1 MRNPDKIAF
10 RCPLFV
16 LGSVKDYICNFRR
29 LSENFPRWK
38 SPEKRLYVFEEGGH
52 EILIGPQ
59 KMESAAVIAEWI
71 IEKLKMAPPFGSLTR
86 LPQQSQHEIQ
96 LLQSKTHY
104 KEHYPHPLYHPCDFA
119 EGEIVDLPPP
129 GLQRKVLLTVFIF
142 EIQRLDT

>member
-1 MRNPDKIAF
+1 MINPIHLNSQPDFVSKTSKDPFLLPVTTLKGIKNLSHLSLFLRNPDKIAF

-29 LSENFPRWK
+29 LSENFPRWS

-71 IEKLKMAPPFGSLTR
+71 TEKLKMAPPFGTLIR
-86 LPQQSQHEIQ
+86 LPQQSQYEI
-96 LLQSKTHY
+96 
-104 KEHYPHPLYHPCDFA
+104 
-119 EGEIVDLPPP
+119 
-129 GLQRKVLLTVFIF
+129 
-142 EIQRLDT
+142 